1 MLFWYRNAVCSNN
14 RHLRTGRGIKGRHG
28 VGVLCLACMAG
39 AVAQAQDR
47 QPSGLLARFDVTQ
60 RLEYSDNPDFVADG
74 ESDFFGRTVLGFGL
88 ESITKVQRFSLDL
101 GVDLEEWRDGQS
113 TLDLEN
119 PFVQLD
125 YIRDTRSSSLGF
137 DLRYRE
143 SDSTS
148 SPSDGDFDQDGNVIN
163 QDSST
168 RASYG
173 FGVEGIFGRDAPI
186 GASFNWRYNE
196 ISYSGNDASNLND
209 SSLNDF
215 SGQIDFRID
224 RRITTSLTGKYINS
238 ETDGSGVDRET
249 TGLGAAASLDVTP
262 ILTVDLGLSY
272 DQIDR
277 SGNETGTDDGVS
289 SSLDMVLQR
298 PNGTWALRYAS
309 DVTSNDAGRRAFL
322 AVDRDMELPRGDLSV
337 SLGLTGVDTIG
348 EDPLVQVD
356 YRHNLQTAFLTFGLS
371 QRVVTD
377 DNNNE
382 EINTSLRAAYDQT
395 INRVSGY
402 GVSVDFFN
410 RNELSET
417 PNDGQ
422 RIDVN
427 LTYRHDLT
435 KDWGVVGGIRHS
447 LSTEDTGRDR
457 RSNTVFMG
465 LQRSFNWT
473 P

>member
-14 RHLRTGRGIKGRHG
+14 RHLRKGRKIKARHG
-28 VGVLCLACMAG
+28 VGLLCLTCVAG

-47 QPSGLLARFDVTQ
+47 QPAGLVARFDVTQ
-60 RLEYSDNPDFVADG
+60 RLEYSDNPDFAVEDD
-74 ESDFFGRTVLGFGL
+74 SDFFGRTLLGFGL

-101 GVDLEEWRDGQS
+101 GADLEEGRDGQS
-113 TLDLEN
+113 TVDLVD

-125 YIRDTRSSSLGF
+125 YIRDTRNARLGF

-143 SDSTS
+143 TDSTS
-148 SPSDGDFDQDGNVIN
+148 APSDEDFDQDGNVIN
-163 QDSST
+163 QNRST
-168 RASYG
+168 RQSYG
-173 FGVEGIFGRDAPI
+173 FGLEGAFGREAPI
-186 GASFNWRYNE
+186 GASFDWRYNE
-196 ISYSGNDASNLND
+196 ITFSGDDDSNLND

-215 SGQIDFRID
+215 AGQIDFRID
-224 RRITTSLTGKYINS
+224 PRITASLTGKYINA
-238 ETDGSGVDRET
+238 ETDGTGVDRET
-249 TGLGAAASLDVTP
+249 TGLGVATRLEVTRVF
-262 ILTVDLGLSY
+262 TVDLGLSH
-272 DQIDR
+272 DRIER
-277 SGNETGTDDGVS
+277 SGNETATDEGLS
-289 SSLDMVLQR
+289 GSLDLLREV
-298 PNGTWALRYAS
+298 PNGTWGLRYTS
-309 DVTSNDAGRRAFL
+309 DVASNEAGRRAVL
-322 AVDRDMELPRGDLSV
+322 ALDRDMELPGGDLSV

-356 YRHNLQTAFLTFGLS
+356 YRHNLPTGFLTFGLS

-377 DNNNE
+377 DDNNE

-410 RNELSET
+410 RNELGDQ

-422 RIDVN
+422 RIDIN

-435 KDWGVVGGIRHS
+435 KDWGVVGGLRHS
-447 LSTEDTGRDR
+447 LSRQDTGSDR
-457 RSNTVFMG
+457 RSNTIFVG
-465 LQRSFNWT
+465 LQRSFSWN